1 MYGRICTRIVRN
13 CSGKIV
19 KSVSELIEKINKGE
33 KNGTNKYIHILMN
46 SFGTI
51 IESESCSVVYAFL

>member
-1 MYGRICTRIVRN
+1 MEESVPELLEI

-33 KNGTNKYIHILMN
+33 KYEYK
-46 SFGTI
+46 
-51 IESESCSVVYAFL
+51 